1 MGFSVAA
8 STAALTQYHELDI
21 ALEALL
27 QGEFNG
33 VIAALEPEQPPRQD
47 MMVDADMMVHDEPE

>member
-33 VIAALEPEQPPRQD
+33 VLSAPDPEQPARQEK
-47 MMVDADMMVHDEPE
+47 MMDADVMEHDELE

>member
-27 QGEFNG
+27 QGEFNN
-33 VIAALEPEQPPRQD
+33 VIAAPEPEQPSRQD
-47 MMVDADMMVHDEPE
+47 MMVDADLMAHDEPE